1 MKKRTF
7 PFDRSR
13 RIAQTL
19 TMSPSSELL
28 SRALA
33 DHRAGR
39 LAAAEAGYRQV
50 LAHQPQ
56 DRVASHHLGLV
67 LFARGQREAAWPLLR
82 DSCSAGAP
90 ADYFLNVAHLLEQE
104 QRDGEALALLQTG
117 LRHQPGQAE
126 LSLLAGERLFT
137 DGQPA
142 AAAALA
148 AAAHLADCPAPVAH
162 NLAVLLYRCGND
174 AAALA
179 ASEQALRQ
187 GTTPAALNLK
197 AALLRRGGDC
207 SSALALVEQALALR
221 PGDPES
227 LRNRA
232 ALLRDLQQL
241 PQALAASEQAL
252 QADRHS
258 ATAWNTCGTVLL
270 DLRQL
275 ADAEFCFRQALTVE
289 PKHPAAHFNLGLT
302 RLTLGDWHEG
312 FAEYEWRTRQE
323 GVAGVYPDF
332 GLPRWDGRPAP
343 GQTLLLVAEQG
354 HGDTLQFIRLARHLK
369 ERVGQVV
376 LLAQPAL
383 VRLLAPLPW
392 LDAVL
397 PLPGPAMPQADWVLP
412 LLSLP
417 AVLGLT
423 PENLP
428 QMAAQP
434 PFLNISTVDREFW
447 QKRLATL
454 SRPRVGLVWAGDPRP
469 NDPASNRIDA
479 RRSLHFSQ
487 LQPLLAA
494 HPHIAFVSLQ
504 KGSACAQ
511 LPAGLTKH
519 PGVTDW
525 SDEFTDFARTAA
537 LVEQLDLIIS
547 VDTAVAHLAGA
558 LARPTWILSRFDACW
573 RWQDRRND
581 SPWYPQMRLFHQAQS
596 GEWAPVLAQVS
607 DELERWRQDY
617 REPTAGNPQGAS

>member
-1 MKKRTF
+1 M
-7 PFDRSR
+7 
-13 RIAQTL
+13 AL
-19 TMSPSSELL
+19 SSTLL

-33 DHRAGR
+33 EHRAGR
-39 LAAAEAGYRQV
+39 LVAAEAGYRQV
-50 LAHQPQ
+50 LVAQPQ
-56 DRVASHHLGLV
+56 DLVARHHLGLV
-67 LFARGQREAAWPLLR
+67 LFAGGQQAAAWPLLQG
-82 DSCSAGAP
+82 SCTTDAP
-90 ADYFLNVAHLLEQE
+90 ADYFLNVANLLWQAQHPET
-104 QRDGEALALLQTG
+104 AIALLHDG
-117 LRHQPGQAE
+117 LRAHPGHAD
-126 LSLLAGERLFT
+126 LSLRAAEMLLAENRA
-137 DGQPA
+137 DRA
-142 AAAALA
+142 AELA
-148 AAAHLADCPAPVAH
+148 AAACLDLCLGTVAH
-162 NLAVLLYRCGND
+162 NLAALLYRCGSNL
-174 AAALA
+174 AALA
-179 ASEQALRQ
+179 AVDRALCQA
-187 GTTPAALNLK
+187 TMPESLNLK
-197 AALLRRGGDC
+197 ATLLRDSGDF
-207 SSALALVEQALALR
+207 SGALALVEQALTLR

-289 PKHPAAHFNLGLT
+289 RDHPPAHFNLGLT
-302 RLTLGDWHEG
+302 RLTQGDWREG

-343 GQTLLLVAEQG
+343 AQTLLLVAEQG
-354 HGDTLQFIRLARHLK
+354 HGDTLQFIHLARHLQ
-369 ERVGQVV
+369 ERVGRVV

-397 PLPGPAMPQADWVLP
+397 PLHDPEVPQADWVLP

-423 PENLP
+423 PEKLP
-428 QMAAQP
+428 QLAAQP
-434 PFLNISTVDREFW
+434 PFLTISTVDREFW
-447 QKRLATL
+447 QKRLAAL
-454 SRPRVGLVWAGDPRP
+454 SRPRIGLVWAGDPRP

-494 HPHIAFVSLQ
+494 HPQIAFVSLQ

-511 LPAGLTKH
+511 LPAAGGLA
-519 PGVTDW
+519 DW

-573 RWQDRRND
+573 RWQDRRSD

-607 DELERWRQDY
+607 NELERWRQDY
-617 REPTAGNPQGAS
+617 LAPTAGTPQGAS

>member
-1 MKKRTF
+1 M
-7 PFDRSR
+7 P
-13 RIAQTL
+13 
-19 TMSPSSELL
+19 PSSALL
-28 SRALA
+28 ARALA

-39 LAAAEAGYRQV
+39 LTAAEAGYRQV
-50 LAHQPQ
+50 LASQPT
-56 DRVASHHLGLV
+56 DLVARHHLGLV
-67 LFARGQREAAWPLLR
+67 LFAGGQQAAAWPLLQ
-82 DSCSAGAP
+82 DSCTADAP
-90 ADYFLNVAHLLEQE
+90 ADYFLNVAHLLSQAQGPEPAISLL
-104 QRDGEALALLQTG
+104 RDG
-117 LRHQPGQAE
+117 LRAHPGQAE
-126 LSLLAGERLFT
+126 LSLRGAEILLALGRAGE
-137 DGQPA
+137 A
-142 AAAALA
+142 AELA
-148 AAAHLADCPAPVAH
+148 AAASLAACPATVAH
-162 NLAVLLYRCGND
+162 NLAVLLYRCGSD
-174 AAALA
+174 QAALA
-179 ASEQALRQ
+179 AVDRALHQAP
-187 GTTPAALNLK
+187 TPPGLNLK
-197 AALLRRGGDC
+197 AALLRRAGDC
-207 SSALALVEQALALR
+207 HGALTLVEQALALR

-275 ADAEFCFRQALTVE
+275 ADAEFCFRQALAVDQN
-289 PKHPAAHFNLGLT
+289 HPAAHFNLGLA

-323 GVAGVYPDF
+323 GVASVYPDF
-332 GLPRWDGRPAP
+332 GRPRWDGRPAP

-354 HGDTLQFIRLARHLK
+354 HGDTLQFIRLARHLQG
-369 ERVGQVV
+369 RVGRVV

-397 PLPGPAMPQADWVLP
+397 PLHGPDTPQADWVLP

-423 PENLP
+423 PEKLP
-428 QMAAQP
+428 QLAAQP
-434 PFLNISTVDREFW
+434 PFLTISTVDREFW
-447 QKRLATL
+447 QKRLAAL
-454 SRPRVGLVWAGDPRP
+454 PRPRVGLVWAGDPRP

-494 HPHIAFVSLQ
+494 HPQIAFVSLQ

-511 LPAGLTKH
+511 LPAAGGLA
-519 PGVTDW
+519 DW

-547 VDTAVAHLAGA
+547 VDTAIAHLAGA

-573 RWQDRRND
+573 RWLDQRSD

-607 DELERWRQDY
+607 KELERWRQDD
-617 REPTAGNPQGAS
+617 RDPASGNPQGAS

>member
-1 MKKRTF
+1 M
-7 PFDRSR
+7 PPPSDSP
-13 RIAQTL
+13 
-19 TMSPSSELL
+19 PSSDSASSDRLA
-28 SRALA
+28 RALA
-33 DHRAGR
+33 DHRAGH
-39 LAAAEAGYRQV
+39 LAAAAAGYRRI
-50 LAHQPQ
+50 LAEEPENA
-56 DRVASHHLGLV
+56 VARHHLGLA
-67 LFARGQREAAWPLLR
+67 LFTDGQSEAAWPLLQA
-82 DSCSAGAP
+82 SCQDGAP
-90 ADYFLNVAHLLEQE
+90 ADYFLNVANLLASE
-104 QRDGEALALLQTG
+104 RRNGEALALLRAG
-117 LRHQPGQAE
+117 LRCQPGQPELALRAAE
-126 LSLLAGERLFT
+126 LLLAL
-137 DGQPA
+137 GQA
-142 AAAALA
+142 QAALDEA
-148 AAAHLADCPAPVAH
+148 GRAELQHCPAPVAH
-162 NLAVLLYRCGND
+162 NLAALLYRGGRN
-174 AAALA
+174 APAR
-179 ASEQALRQ
+179 QAIEHTLQ
-187 GTTPAALNLK
+187 QAPTAAALNLK
-197 AALLRRGGDC
+197 AALLRRSGAC
-207 SSALALVEQALALR
+207 SDALALVEQALALR

-275 ADAEFCFRQALTVE
+275 ADAEFCFRQALTVDRN
-289 PKHPAAHFNLGLT
+289 HPAAHFNLGLA
-302 RLTLGDWHEG
+302 RLTLGDWREG

-332 GLPRWDGRPAP
+332 GLPRWNGRSAQR
-343 GQTLLLVAEQG
+343 QTLLLVAEQG
-354 HGDTLQFIRLARHLK
+354 HGDTLQFIRLARHLQG
-369 ERVGQVV
+369 RVGRVV

-397 PLPGPAMPQADWVLP
+397 PLHGPDTPQADWVLP

-423 PENLP
+423 PEKLP
-428 QMAAQP
+428 QLAARP
-434 PFLNISTVDREFW
+434 PFLSISTVDREFW
-447 QKRLATL
+447 QKRLAAL
-454 SRPRVGLVWAGDPRP
+454 PRPRVGLVWAGDPRP

-487 LQPLLAA
+487 IQPLLAA
-494 HPHIAFVSLQ
+494 HPQIAFVSLQ

-511 LPAGLTKH
+511 LPAAGGLA
-519 PGVTDW
+519 DW

-573 RWQDRRND
+573 RWLDQRSD

-607 DELERWRQDY
+607 DELERWRQDD
-617 REPTAGNPQGAS
+617 RDPASGNPQGAS

>member
-1 MKKRTF
+1 
-7 PFDRSR
+7 
-13 RIAQTL
+13 
-19 TMSPSSELL
+19 MSPSSALL
-28 SRALA
+28 ARALA

-39 LAAAEAGYRQV
+39 LTAAEAGYRQV
-50 LAHQPQ
+50 LAAQPE
-56 DRVASHHLGLV
+56 DPVARHHLGLV
-67 LFARGQREAAWPLLR
+67 LFTSGRQAAAWPLLQG
-82 DSCSAGAP
+82 SCTTDAP
-90 ADYFLNVAHLLEQE
+90 ADYFLNVANLLWQA
-104 QRDGEALALLQTG
+104 QRPEAAIALLQDG
-117 LRHQPGQAE
+117 LRAHPGQAE
-126 LSLLAGERLFT
+126 LSLRAGEMLLTQGRADT
-137 DGQPA
+137 A
-142 AAAALA
+142 AELA
-148 AAAHLADCPAPVAH
+148 AAACLSPCPATVAH
-162 NLAVLLYRCGND
+162 NLAALLYRSGND
-174 AAALA
+174 RAALA

-187 GTTPAALNLK
+187 GPTPAALNLK

-207 SSALALVEQALALR
+207 SSALTLVEQALALR

-302 RLTLGDWHEG
+302 RLTLGDWREG

-332 GLPRWDGRPAP
+332 GLPRWDGRAAP

-392 LDAVL
+392 LDVVL
-397 PLPGPAMPQADWVLP
+397 PLHGPETPQADWVLP

-447 QKRLATL
+447 QKRLAAL
-454 SRPRVGLVWAGDPRP
+454 PQPRVGLVWAGDPRP
-469 NDPASNRIDA
+469 NDPASNRIDT

-537 LVEQLDLIIS
+537 LVEQLDLVIS

-573 RWQDRRND
+573 RWLNQRSD

-617 REPTAGNPQGAS
+617 RAPAAATPQGAS